1 MTTRGDGDPA
11 GINSLHGDG
20 DGKKMPPARVDG
32 DGDGELSDSLGRGR
46 GLGKRSPAANSP
58 LAVFISNLAG
68 FMLQMVLSGFK
79 LHYKPTLL

>member
-32 DGDGELSDSLGRGR
+32 DGDGEILPQRGR
-46 GLGKRSPAANSP
+46 GWVANTRRGIP
-58 LAVFISNLAG
+58 HG
-68 FMLQMVLSGFK
+68 
-79 LHYKPTLL
+79 HP